1 MFSDEFDFS
10 VIKTHNELHRL
21 QVYTPANEKKQKNW
35 HVIQRKKILKINKSV
50 QNFQNL
56 QYLSSQLG
64 IVCSNEMSRDLSK
77 PVFPVFLPGLTQTG
91 LYSH

>member
-1 MFSDEFDFS
+1 MLSDEFNFS
-10 VIKTHNELHRL
+10 VIKTQNELHRL
-21 QVYTPANEKKQKNW
+21 QEYMPANEKKNW

-64 IVCSNEMSRDLSK
+64 IVCSN
-77 PVFPVFLPGLTQTG
+77 
-91 LYSH
+91 